1 MNRVIWMMIGMV
13 VVGVP
18 VLFLSC
24 AGTPQAQQTAA
35 AGVAP
40 AGGGRFGVVDPQ
52 KLLNDTEPGKK
63 ARESLNSFMKNRQ
76 AVVELDEKEL
86 KRMEDDLIKQGSV
99 LSAAA
104 KKEREEAF
112 RRRMMEYQQKI
123 NEMNREVQERQKEV
137 FEGFRDKVERVTAK
151 VAQQMGLQ
159 MVFEKGRGGAVVY
172 SDAALDV
179 TSRVMDELN
188 RMGGDVAP
196 PKK

>member
-1 MNRVIWMMIGMV
+1 MNRCVWV
-13 VVGVP
+13 VVGMVIVGGP
-18 VLFLSC
+18 VVLLSC
-24 AGTPQAQQTAA
+24 AGTPQAQQPAV
-35 AGVAP
+35 AGTVSS
-40 AGGGRFGVVDPQ
+40 GGRFGVVDPQ
-52 KLLNDTEPGKK
+52 KLLNDTDPGKK
-63 ARESLNSFMKNRQ
+63 AKESLNSFMKNRQ

-123 NEMNREVQERQKEV
+123 QDMNREVQERQKEV
-137 FEGFRDKVERVTAK
+137 FEGFRDKVERVVAK

-159 MVFEKGRGGAVVY
+159 LVFEKGRGGPVVY
-172 SDAALDV
+172 SEAALDI

-188 RMGGDVAP
+188 RIGADQAP
-196 PKK
+196 SKK

>member
-1 MNRVIWMMIGMV
+1 MNRWIWIMVGMV
-13 VVGVP
+13 IVGVP
-18 VLFLSC
+18 LVMLSC
-24 AGTPQAQQTAA
+24 AGTPQAQQQAV
-35 AGVAP
+35 AGAVPSGA
-40 AGGGRFGVVDPQ
+40 RFGVVDPQ
-52 KLLNDTEPGKK
+52 KLLNETDPGKK

-123 NEMNREVQERQKEV
+123 QEMNREVQERQKEV
-137 FEGFRDKVERVTAK
+137 FEGFRDKVERVVAK

-159 MVFEKGRGGAVVY
+159 MVLEKGRGGPVIY
-172 SDAALDV
+172 SEAAMDI

-188 RMGGDVAP
+188 RIGGDSAP
-196 PKK
+196 SKK

>member
-1 MNRVIWMMIGMV
+1 MAF
-13 VVGVP
+13 VGTSVM
-18 VLFLSC
+18 LAAC
-24 AGTPQAQQTAA
+24 AGTPQAQQPVMAA
-35 AGVAP
+35 VSS
-40 AGGGRFGVVDPQ
+40 GGARIGVVDPQ
-52 KLLNDTEPGKK
+52 KLMSDTDPGKK

-76 AVVELDEKEL
+76 AVVELEEKEL

-123 NEMNREVQERQKEV
+123 QEMNREVQERQKEV
-137 FEGFRDKVERVTAK
+137 FEGFRDKVERVVGK

-172 SDAALDV
+172 SEAALDI
-179 TSRVMDELN
+179 TSRVVDELN
-188 RMGGDVAP
+188 HLGGDAAP
-196 PKK
+196 IKK

>member
-1 MNRVIWMMIGMV
+1 MNRVIWIMVGMV
-13 VVGVP
+13 IVGVP
-18 VLFLSC
+18 SLLLSC
-24 AGTPQAQQTAA
+24 AGAPHAQTPVTASA
-35 AGVAP
+35 AP
-40 AGGGRFGVVDPQ
+40 SGGRFGVLDPQ